1 MLFYGISQKAF
12 AFLSIEIIYATPDK
26 TFSCLVLEAIAE
38 LWFQAK
44 EIFNIFMSCHVLL
57 MNLLG

>member
-26 TFSCLVLEAIAE
+26 TFSCLVFEAIAE

-57 MNLLG
+57 MIF